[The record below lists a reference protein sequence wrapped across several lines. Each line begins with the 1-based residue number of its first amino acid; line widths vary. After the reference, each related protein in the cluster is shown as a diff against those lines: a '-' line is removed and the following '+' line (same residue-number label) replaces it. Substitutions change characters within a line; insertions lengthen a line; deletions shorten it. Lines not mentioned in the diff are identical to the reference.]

1 MAQHNVQNLHIGALH
16 AHAAHAAHSGNGVL
30 HAVHGQAL
38 AGLEHPL
45 LQAHLQTGKG
55 ALQRGGDQAVVKSET
70 SVEYYGGR
78 SKSVQKKT
86 KVRSRVIAGELT
98 GLIKNS
104 GNVIVMGHKY
114 ADHDSIA
121 SCVAVSRMAKW

>member
-1 MAQHNVQNLHIGALH
+1 MAQHNVQDLHIGALH

-55 ALQRGGDQAVVKSET
+55 ALQRGGDLGGAGGLRSVAHHAADGADAVGDGVAHHPVQRFLRNFALQLQVGHAAGRT
-70 SVEYYGGR
+70 GGR
-78 SKSVQKKT
+78 AH
-86 KVRSRVIAGELT
+86 RAAERREL
-98 GLIKNS
+98 
-104 GNVIVMGHKY
+104 
-114 ADHDSIA
+114 AD
-121 SCVAVSRMAKW
+121 